1 MNFLCVSQGFS
12 SLDKKLYYRSF
23 IDNYIPVLAS
33 AEMAEET
40 QEQTP
45 NLSKEPSVWLNTTVS
60 FVLSEALAKEI
71 LTLDFSLQGMLSW

>member
-12 SLDKKLYYRSF
+12 SLDKKLYYRPF

-45 NLSKEPSVWLNTTVS
+45 NLSKEPSV
-60 FVLSEALAKEI
+60 
-71 LTLDFSLQGMLSW
+71 